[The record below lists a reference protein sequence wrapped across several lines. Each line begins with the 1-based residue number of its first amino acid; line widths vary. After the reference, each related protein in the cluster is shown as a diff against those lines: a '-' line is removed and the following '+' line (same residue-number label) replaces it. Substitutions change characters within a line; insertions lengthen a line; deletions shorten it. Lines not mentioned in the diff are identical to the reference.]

1 MHSEI
6 IAQVIDEC
14 RDKADAY
21 LRCAEALTKLLP
33 EPDRQPIPLGV
44 QPPRPARRVMGSQA
58 DYQAA
63 ILAVLTHEEQGLGIA
78 ALFVQTGITRTSIS
92 TALRALQ
99 SNGQIQKSGDY
110 KTAIYRKVV
119 SATKEA

>member
-1 MHSEI
+1 MHSEV

-21 LRCAEALTKLLP
+21 LRCAEALARLLP
-33 EPDRQPIPLGV
+33 DPEGHPLPPVV
-44 QPPRPARRVMGSQA
+44 QAPRPVRRVFGSQA

-63 ILAVLTHEEQGLGIA
+63 ILAVLTHAEHGLGIT
-78 ALFVQTGITRTSIS
+78 ALVAHTGIKRPSMA

-99 SNGQIQKSGDY
+99 DKGQIQKRGDF
-110 KTAIYRKVV
+110 KTAIYR
-119 SATKEA
+119 AEPPPAQE